1 MTVNDVQDLA
11 QIIRREVGKA
21 IIGQE
26 DTVHILLVA
35 LFSGGHVLLEGV
47 PGTAK
52 TFLAQIFSHVTKL
65 GFGRIQFTPDLMPGD
80 LLGTNLFNFETNKF
94 SLVKGPIFCDLLL
107 ADEINRTPPKTQAAL
122 LEAMQERKVTID
134 GESFDLGARFMVI
147 ATQNPI
153 EQQGTY
159 PLPEAQLDRFLFKH
173 ILDYPDRDQ
182 EVQIVQQHGS
192 RTGSATPEEMGIEA
206 KVTRKHIDE
215 AVAAVASV
223 RLTDDVTHY
232 VVDLVRG
239 TRNNPLFE
247 TGASP
252 RAAAM
257 IASAARA
264 HAALDGRD
272 FVIPDDVKAI
282 ALPALRHRAILS
294 PAAEIEGRTPDELIG
309 QIIEQTSAPR

>member
-1 MTVNDVQDLA
+1 MKVSDVKDLA
-11 QIIRREVGKA
+11 ETIRTEIAKGIVGQKDS
-21 IIGQE
+21 I
-26 DTVHILLVA
+26 DLLLVA

-52 TFLAQIFSHVTKL
+52 TYLAQIFSHVTKL
-65 GFGRIQFTPDLMPGD
+65 NFGRIQFTPDLMPGD
-80 LLGTNLFNFETNKF
+80 LLGTNLFNFQTSKF

-122 LEAMQERKVTID
+122 LEAMQERQVTID
-134 GESFDLGARFMVI
+134 GNSYDLGSRFMVI

-159 PLPEAQLDRFLFKH
+159 PLPEAQLDRFIFKH
-173 ILDYPDRDQ
+173 ILDYPSR
-182 EVQIVQQHGS
+182 EEEIAIVERHGS
-192 RTGSATPEEMGIEA
+192 RTGTVSPKDLGI
-206 KVTRKHIDE
+206 KSLVSRKQIDE
-215 AVAAVASV
+215 AVAAVEQV
-223 RLTDDVTHY
+223 RLTEDVVHY
-232 VVDLVRG
+232 VVDLVRA

-252 RAAAM
+252 RSAAM
-257 IASAARA
+257 ISAAARA
-264 HAALDGRD
+264 NAALDGRD

-309 QIIEQTSAPR
+309 NIIDQTSAPR